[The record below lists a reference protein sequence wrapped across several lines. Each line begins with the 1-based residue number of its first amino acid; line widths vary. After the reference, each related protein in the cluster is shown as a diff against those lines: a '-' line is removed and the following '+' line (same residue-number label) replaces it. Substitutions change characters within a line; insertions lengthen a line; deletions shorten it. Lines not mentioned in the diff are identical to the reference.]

1 MKLAKN
7 LLLLSSI
14 LLLSAC
20 GATGE
25 TTTSSTQEDNTSN
38 TSSIDP
44 IEFSEIKDFISYF
57 NTSKNYSFDLY
68 IGKNLSKTLIFSED
82 VIGSYNE
89 DSRSLLDLYIQDS
102 EGVYKLNYFNKNYVS
117 SE

>member
-14 LLLSAC
+14 FLLSAC

-44 IEFSEIKDFISYF
+44 IEFSDIKDFISYF
-57 NTSKNYSFDLY
+57 NTSKNYSFD
-68 IGKNLSKTLIFSED
+68 ILSK
-82 VIGSYNE
+82 
-89 DSRSLLDLYIQDS
+89 
-102 EGVYKLNYFNKNYVS
+102 KLHDRLVLRLQ
-117 SE
+117 EHPAL